1 MEYGGSPKK
10 LFSTLFFNLEA
21 FPEGAP
27 KRPVLSPI
35 QKIAPRSDAQTMHL
49 CSQDAGLEILN
60 PLVNDSV
67 HLGEV
72 CVESV

>member
-1 MEYGGSPKK
+1 
-10 LFSTLFFNLEA
+10 
-21 FPEGAP
+21 
-27 KRPVLSPI
+27 
-35 QKIAPRSDAQTMHL
+35 MHL